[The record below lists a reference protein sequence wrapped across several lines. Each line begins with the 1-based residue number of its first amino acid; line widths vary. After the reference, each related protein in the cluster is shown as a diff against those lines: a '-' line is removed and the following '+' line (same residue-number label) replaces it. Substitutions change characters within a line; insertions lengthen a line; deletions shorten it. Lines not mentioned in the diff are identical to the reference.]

1 MLLFLKEHSLFLKIM
16 NDQTIMNNQTIKII
30 NAQNSVKRS
39 VTNIVLNDSRNWFIF
54 KFNQM

>member
-39 VTNIVLNDSRNWFIF
+39 VTNIVLNDSRN
-54 KFNQM
+54 